1 MSSQRFV
8 KCFSFRTST
17 HYMTWSSLR
26 LPDDSSSGDS
36 LYGPYNGLSINDEKL
51 ENLEAQGTTSIIVP
65 GNY

>member
-26 LPDDSSSGDS
+26 LPDDPSSGDS

-51 ENLEAQGTTSIIVP
+51 ENL
-65 GNY
+65 